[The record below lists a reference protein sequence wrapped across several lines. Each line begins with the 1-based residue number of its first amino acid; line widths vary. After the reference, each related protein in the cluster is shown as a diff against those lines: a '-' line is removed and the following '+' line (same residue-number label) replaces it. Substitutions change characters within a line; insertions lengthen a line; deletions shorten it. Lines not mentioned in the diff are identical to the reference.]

1 MRRPICACVLS
12 LAFLLGA
19 CAGTTERVDPQG
31 DLTCAK
37 MAAAGFRRVAE
48 DRTGRFL
55 GKVEPDTARCRGG
68 DNAVRFRVLP
78 YVDWAN
84 YWAAGDARS
93 MSPGSA
99 VIGSHLGRNGRGID
113 GAVLDLEYQ
122 RIELIKFN
130 LFDNDGTYKEYTT
143 GRDSV
148 AGPALKIWDAM
159 RLPKEHPSYDAV
171 GGNAEQLCRGELIRF
186 RNLDG
191 TCNDLRNPLMGA
203 ANQSFARNVSF
214 ESTFPD
220 LGKNLLAQNR
230 HGDRLGLLK
239 PDPQVIS
246 RKLFTRAQS
255 HPERCNEGNG
265 LPGYS
270 VDADCD
276 YKKAPALNV
285 LAAFWIQFMTHD
297 WFSHLE
303 EGHNGP
309 EMMAVGCA
317 RQRVDNVEMPLAEET
332 IATLRCRPDDRMDKA
347 YIAQDADPQ
356 VFEARGK
363 QHLTRAYKT
372 TRNTVTAWWDASQIY
387 GYDQSSRRRV
397 KRDATDSAKL
407 LLERVGE
414 RPGLGEKRGYL
425 PLLDASDPMNPQ
437 WYGQEATAFPDN
449 WSVGMSFYHNLFARE
464 HNAFVDAFRKQAALT
479 PDADSGLR
487 NPVQS
492 DVTIRY
498 RDVGADELFEVARL
512 VVAAEIAK
520 IHTTEWT
527 PQLLYDEP
535 LYKAT
540 NANWDGLFREEDVAA
555 AALAHIVAS
564 NFGTPKDARKAAQW
578 YSVLASGPGI
588 LGLGSRVY
596 AGESIFAKHDASKTD
611 LWSLKNP
618 DDVNGGVNHF
628 GSPFNFPEEFVSV
641 YRLHAMVPDLLE
653 YRELDK
659 DPNVVLS
666 KVPVLETFRAKA
678 TQAMRLRGIGNWAL
692 SMGRQRLGLL
702 TLQNHPQFLQN
713 LSLPRLKTAT
723 NKIDVAALDIIR
735 DRERGVPRFN
745 EFRRQYGLKQLRSF
759 DDFVDHRLE
768 KGSAERTEQERLTGL
783 LREVYGAHRCDAS
796 KIITAAQLNDDG
808 TRIDDCLGFTDG
820 SMVDNIEDVDTV
832 VGWLSEFT
840 RPHGFAIS
848 ETQLQVFI
856 LNASRRLFSDRFFTS
871 SFRPEF
877 YTHLGLQW
885 VSENGPD
892 GKVIERGGSNDH
904 KVEVSPLKRVLLRNI
919 PELRAELDP
928 VINAFDP
935 WARDRG
941 AYYSLQWKPRPDAR
955 SDPAFNGS
963 PKASS
968 VDRAIH

>member
-1 MRRPICACVLS
+1 
-12 LAFLLGA
+12 
-19 CAGTTERVDPQG
+19 
-31 DLTCAK
+31 

-55 GKVEPDTARCRGG
+55 GKVGTETARCRGG
-68 DNAVRFRVLP
+68 DKAVRFRGLP

-93 MSPGSA
+93 MWPGSGG
-99 VIGSHLGRNGRGID
+99 VGSHLGRNGRGID

-130 LFDNDGTYKEYTT
+130 LFDNHGTYKDYIT
-143 GRDSV
+143 GRDGI
-148 AGPALKIWDAM
+148 AGPALKVWDAM
-159 RLPKEHPSYDAV
+159 RLPKEHPSYNAV
-171 GGNAEQLCRGELIRF
+171 GGDAEQLCRGELIRF

-203 ANQSFARNVSF
+203 TNQSFARNVSF

-220 LGKNLLAQNR
+220 LGRNLLAQNR

-246 RKLFTRAQS
+246 RKLLTRAQS

-270 VDADCD
+270 VGADCD
-276 YKKAPALNV
+276 YKKAPTLNV

-303 EGHNGP
+303 EGHNRS

-317 RQRVDNVEMPLAEET
+317 RQRVDNVEIPLAEEA
-332 IATLRCRPDDRMDKA
+332 IAKLRCRPDDRMDRA
-347 YIAQDADPQ
+347 YIAQDADPG
-356 VFEARGK
+356 VFEAQGK
-363 QHLTRAYKT
+363 EHLTRAYKT

-387 GYDQSSRRRV
+387 GYDQASRRRV

-407 LLERVGE
+407 LLERAGE
-414 RPGLGEKRGYL
+414 RPGLGENRGYL
-425 PLLDASDPMNPQ
+425 PLLDVSDPINPQ
-437 WYGQEATAFPDN
+437 WSGQEATAFPDN

-464 HNAFVDAFRKQAALT
+464 HNAFVDAFRKQASLT

-498 RDVGADELFEVARL
+498 RDVGTDELFEVARL

-540 NANWDGLFREEDVAA
+540 NANWEGLIHEEDVAA
-555 AALAHIVAS
+555 TALAHIVAS
-564 NFGTPKDARKAAQW
+564 NFGAPKDARKAAQW

-588 LGLGSRVY
+588 FGLGSRVY
-596 AGESIFAKHDASKTD
+596 AGESIFAKHDSSKID

-653 YRELDK
+653 YRELDQ
-659 DPNVVLS
+659 DPNVVRS
-666 KVPVLETFRAKA
+666 KIPVVETFRAKA
-678 TQAMRLRGIGNWAL
+678 TQAMRQRGIGNWAL

-723 NKIDVAALDIIR
+723 NKIDVVALDVIR

-768 KGSAERTEQERLTGL
+768 KGSADRTEQERLTGL
-783 LREVYGAHRCDAS
+783 LREVYGTHRCDAS

-808 TRIDDCLGFTDG
+808 TSIGDCLGFPDG

-840 RPHGFAIS
+840 HPHGFAIS

-877 YTHLGLQW
+877 YTHLGVQW
-885 VSENGPD
+885 VTENGPD
-892 GKVIERGGSNDH
+892 GEVIERSSSNDH

-919 PELRAELDP
+919 PELQVELDP

-935 WARDRG
+935 WARDRD

-955 SDPAFNGS
+955 SDPAF
-963 PKASS
+963 
-968 VDRAIH
+968 RQ